1 MSAVTAAVMAA
12 ITAAVM
18 AAITAADTVDI
29 PAMTQI
35 RKKAKERKKRTAVS
49 SPSSAETAGMT
60 MTTISIRGGIDMDL
74 SKSFEYFDPNA
85 VDGKCHIIGC
95 GSVGSTIAENLAR
108 LGITKFVLYDF
119 DIVEPHNL
127 ANQMFVNADIK
138 KPKIEATK
146 RIITDINP
154 EAESTIELHPEGYT
168 GQKLNGYV
176 FLAVDNID
184 LRRDICTKQKQ
195 NQNIKLN
202 NLLITESVKQAIL
215 TYLSSIKHEFD
226 LDDFLF
232 ASKKTGKKMYEEH
245 GWRILS
251 SAGKALG
258 LPITIGSHTMRKSFA
273 NIAACV
279 DKSCIDMNAVTK
291 IQGLLN
297 HSDQRVTMKYLG
309 TYQDMFDRARIAVS
323 DFVLGKT
330 GVEEIIAGN
339 QYTVDDVIGRLDA
352 LENILSTE
360 KETKQ

>member
-1 MSAVTAAVMAA
+1 
-12 ITAAVM
+12 
-18 AAITAADTVDI
+18 
-29 PAMTQI
+29 
-35 RKKAKERKKRTAVS
+35 
-49 SPSSAETAGMT
+49 
-60 MTTISIRGGIDMDL
+60 
-74 SKSFEYFDPNA
+74 
-85 VDGKCHIIGC
+85 
-95 GSVGSTIAENLAR
+95 
-108 LGITKFVLYDF
+108 
-119 DIVEPHNL
+119 
-127 ANQMFVNADIK
+127 
-138 KPKIEATK
+138 
-146 RIITDINP
+146 
-154 EAESTIELHPEGYT
+154 
-168 GQKLNGYV
+168 
-176 FLAVDNID
+176 
-184 LRRDICTKQKQ
+184 
-195 NQNIKLN
+195 
-202 NLLITESVKQAIL
+202 
-215 TYLSSIKHEFD
+215 
-226 LDDFLF
+226 
-232 ASKKTGKKMYEEH
+232 MYEEH

>member
-1 MSAVTAAVMAA
+1 MENDVQIVVTPEVYMMQIKALQREVAKRDLQIHDLQVKLDYEVSLREQMEEKFGKL
-12 ITAAVM
+12 
-18 AAITAADTVDI
+18 
-29 PAMTQI
+29 PAQEPPPTKQ
-35 RKKAKERKKRTAVS
+35 KKRKKREVTPYTNTYSDFKSDGKRKAHPADSIRSYSDFKAIQDYFLERNNVRDWMMWTIGVS
-49 SPSSAETAGMT
+49 LGLRISDLLSLRFGHFVDKDK
-60 MTTISIRGGIDMDL
+60 TTI
-74 SKSFEYFDPNA
+74 
-85 VDGKCHIIGC
+85 
-95 GSVGSTIAENLAR
+95 
-108 LGITKFVLYDF
+108 
-119 DIVEPHNL
+119 
-127 ANQMFVNADIK
+127 
-138 KPKIEATK
+138 KPRIEIYEQK
-146 RIITDINP
+146 
-154 EAESTIELHPEGYT
+154 T
-168 GQKLNGYV
+168 G
-176 FLAVDNID
+176 
-184 LRRDICTKQKQ
+184 
-195 NQNIKLN
+195 KLN